1 MHALLSLHVMS
12 YIFFYNGI
20 ILNIAVNYIY
30 NSLNMREMKQNIL
43 LNNDMI
49 YKAAMLGNCSNHRS
63 CFEFFKKVISKSLE
77 Y

>member
-30 NSLNMREMKQNIL
+30 NSLNMR
-43 LNNDMI
+43 
-49 YKAAMLGNCSNHRS
+49 
-63 CFEFFKKVISKSLE
+63 
-77 Y
+77 